1 MPPSLPPKAIF
12 RQDQDKL
19 WWSKKAS
26 DFARHSPTL
35 RDEVGEHPAN
45 WRVGSF
51 ACLKPCCFL
60 CLITKKVTKENSRL
74 QRILGLLFFSLPAQY
89 TRRLRQLADPPQT
102 VLLTTGPHSK
112 LQNSRFFPKFS
123 EAILNPKTFTI

>member
-51 ACLKPCCFL
+51 ACPKPCCFL
-60 CLITKKVTKENSRL
+60 CLKTKKVTKENSRL
-74 QRILGLLFFSLPAQY
+74 QIILGLLFFSLPAQY
-89 TRRLRQLADPPQT
+89 NSSSF
-102 VLLTTGPHSK
+102 VLLK
-112 LQNSRFFPKFS
+112 QYCLQQALTASFKTVAIPK
-123 EAILNPKTFTI
+123 IL